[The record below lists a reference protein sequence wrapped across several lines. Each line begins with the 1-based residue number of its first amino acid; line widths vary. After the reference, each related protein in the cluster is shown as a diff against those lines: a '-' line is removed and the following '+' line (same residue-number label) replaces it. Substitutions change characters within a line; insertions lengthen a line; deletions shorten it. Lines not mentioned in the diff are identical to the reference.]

1 MYCLLLSSMYR
12 LDVMYFG
19 KKLLLSMF
27 YLSHIFFE
35 KVMFIIH
42 DNKYFDHLIYILASC
57 LFEISTCY
65 SVFFFVIFLLNCIVI
80 KQFASNAFMKD
91 FFIGLH
97 IFLVLCQILWKLMD
111 TE

>member
-35 KVMFIIH
+35 NVMFIIH

-57 LFEISTCY
+57 LFVIQC
-65 SVFFFVIFLLNCIVI
+65 FFFVIFLLNCIVI

-97 IFLVLCQILWKLMD
+97 IFFVLCQILWRLMD